1 MGGDYG
7 KNSRSF
13 DEHIGQKLRERRT
26 AAKISQT
33 VLGKA
38 IGVSFQ
44 QIQKFEAG
52 RNKMSAGQLWLLC
65 RFLDVPITSILE
77 GAGLK
82 MFKPQEWTKPTRAP
96 RRAVREAKR

>member
-1 MGGDYG
+1 MGGEYG

-44 QIQKFEAG
+44 QIQKFETG
-52 RNKMSAGQLWLLC
+52 HNRMSAGQLWLLC
-65 RFLDVPITSILE
+65 HFLDVPVTSIIE
-77 GAGLK
+77 DAGLK
-82 MFKPQEWTKPTRAP
+82 MFKPQEWTKPVRA
-96 RRAVREAKR
+96 RRTARNAKR